1 MTDSGKVRKV
11 RALYNPKSGLGL
23 NSAETVR
30 AALQE
35 TWDVPGIDLTYQVS
49 KSAEDGIAKTRRAVE
64 DGVDT
69 VIVIGGDGMVNTI
82 GSALVGTETALAVLP
97 AGSGNGFARHF
108 DIPLQLEKASK
119 LLFEGV
125 RQKIDVGFVDDRPFF
140 VTCGLAW
147 DADLVESFEE
157 SPVRGVLPYVFA
169 GIYEWFRYEPQVF
182 HLDVD
187 GVELTAQK
195 PIVLTV
201 ANLTQY
207 GGGAQIA
214 PDASPIDGTLEL
226 VEVPDID
233 PVTFVTQMRRLFDG
247 SIKEIEQ
254 VRTRSFK
261 RMVVKR
267 ERDGAVQVDGELLK
281 KGKEFVIEVRPLA
294 LEIIVPKDRQ
304 HKRPIHRRF
313 RGE

>member
-1 MTDSGKVRKV
+1 M
-11 RALYNPKSGLGL
+11 
-23 NSAETVR
+23 
-30 AALQE
+30 
-35 TWDVPGIDLTYQVS
+35 
-49 KSAEDGIAKTRRAVE
+49 
-64 DGVDT
+64 
-69 VIVIGGDGMVNTI
+69 
-82 GSALVGTETALAVLP
+82 
-97 AGSGNGFARHF
+97 
-108 DIPLQLEKASK
+108 
-119 LLFEGV
+119 
-125 RQKIDVGFVDDRPFF
+125 
-140 VTCGLAW
+140 
-147 DADLVESFEE
+147 
-157 SPVRGVLPYVFA
+157 
-169 GIYEWFRYEPQVF
+169 
-182 HLDVD
+182 
-187 GVELTAQK
+187 TAQK

-233 PVTFVTQMRRLFDG
+233 PVTFVTQVRRLFDG

-261 RMVVKR
+261 KMIVKR
-267 ERDGAVQVDGELLK
+267 ERAGAVQVDGELLK